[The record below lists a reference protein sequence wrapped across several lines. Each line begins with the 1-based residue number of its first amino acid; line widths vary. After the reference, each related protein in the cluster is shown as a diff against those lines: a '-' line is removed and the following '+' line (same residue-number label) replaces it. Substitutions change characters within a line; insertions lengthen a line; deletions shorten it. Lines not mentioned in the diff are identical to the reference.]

1 VVMRMVDFV
10 IELILL
16 ATILVPMIATSLRP
30 ARVANRTGLFRKLPD
45 EN

>member
-1 VVMRMVDFV
+1 MRMVDFV

-30 ARVANRTGLFRKLPD
+30 ARVPKRTGLFRKLPD

>member
-1 VVMRMVDFV
+1 MADLV

>member
-1 VVMRMVDFV
+1 MRMVDFV

-16 ATILVPMIATSLRP
+16 ATIRVPMIATSLRP

>member
-1 VVMRMVDFV
+1 MRMADLV
-10 IELILL
+10 IEMILL

-30 ARVANRTGLFRKLPD
+30 ARVPNHTGLFRKLPD

>member
-1 VVMRMVDFV
+1 MVMRMVDFV